1 MRCTTEQ
8 EFRTE
13 RFSRSSS
20 FFAGGPFVFAA
31 HRTDAG
37 QVAGA
42 STCHASAL
50 RPACSAFAPL
60 AVFLV
65 STFGRRPAVLPAGLV
80 HHHLL
85 PAAMILSI
93 ASLTVK
99 LAALA
104 RGGNSLK
111 LSRYCATTAWA
122 GTSRNARCACQ
133 SPYNM
138 LFGPRSNG
146 SDRTLYSMGAR
157 SFRKLPCQT
166 PSGVLGPTSTC
177 CSMNE
182 TFQLRTRSAMRSPSS
197 LQ

>member
-1 MRCTTEQ
+1 MTCVRIA
-8 EFRTE
+8 
-13 RFSRSSS
+13 FSLLGLCAIDGFYCVCVRAQTGS
-20 FFAGGPFVFAA
+20 
-31 HRTDAG
+31 
-37 QVAGA
+37 VAG
-42 STCHASAL
+42 
-50 RPACSAFAPL
+50 RP
-60 AVFLV
+60 
-65 STFGRRPAVLPAGLV
+65 RQY
-80 HHHLL
+80 HLL

-122 GTSRNARCACQ
+122 GTSKNARCACQ
-133 SPYNM
+133 SPYNI
-138 LFGPRSNG
+138 LLGPRSNG
-146 SDRTLYSMGAR
+146 SDLTLYSIGAR